1 MQQKSILIIGGG
13 EIGLNQIRIAKKIGF
28 DVIVTDI
35 NPDAP
40 GLKEADIGVNISA
53 TDIKGLVTFALENK
67 EKYNISAVYCGNDF
81 GLLSVECL
89 KQVSNLPHNSIETA
103 IRCINKKLMKDC
115 WIHDGVPT
123 PEGYLINHLD
133 EAKTAIERIGLPAIV
148 KPVDSSGS
156 QGISLV
162 EKKEDL
168 SYAIQEA
175 FKHTKSKSILIER
188 FIEGTHHDVNGFF
201 YNKRFYVCGVF
212 DRYFTPFPYC
222 VPIYG
227 YYPSALPTQTVD
239 TIYEI
244 TEKAAKSIGIEDG
257 PVKGDI
263 VLTNNKIYIYEI
275 SNRFHGDVSTSHL
288 YSFCK
293 SISPIELY
301 MQALH
306 QQKEEYSGNLPTP
319 INICG
324 WYVLNF
330 KQGKIKVIEGLDK
343 ARNIEGVKKINL
355 NKRVGDTINPLK
367 DNTDVPG
374 FVWISGRTR
383 KDIAEKYNKV
393 MDTILIEYVKNEKGK
408 GMP

>member
-28 DVIVTDI
+28 KVIVTDI

-40 GLKEADIGVNISA
+40 GLKEADMGVNISG

-81 GLLSVECL
+81 GLLAVECI
-89 KQVSNLPHNSIETA
+89 KQVLNLPHNSIETA

-115 WIHDGVPT
+115 WIRDGVPT
-123 PEGYLINHLD
+123 PEGYSINSLD
-133 EAKTAIERIGLPAIV
+133 EAKMAIERVGLPIIV

-156 QGISLV
+156 QGISFV
-162 EKKEDL
+162 ENREEL
-168 SYAIQEA
+168 PYAIQEA
-175 FKHTKSKSILIER
+175 FKHTKSKFVLIEK

-201 YNKRFYVCGVF
+201 YNKKFYKCGVM

-222 VPIYG
+222 VPIRG
-227 YYPSALPTQTVD
+227 YYPSALPKQIID
-239 TIYEI
+239 KIYKV
-244 TEKAAKSIGIEDG
+244 TEKAAKSIGIEEG

-263 VLTNNKIYIYEI
+263 VLSDDNVYIYEI

-288 YSFCK
+288 YTFCR
-293 SISPIELY
+293 SVSPIELY
-301 MQALH
+301 MQTLY
-306 QQKEEYSGNLPTP
+306 QQREVYNGDMPTP
-319 INICG
+319 NNICG

-330 KQGKIKVIEGLDK
+330 KPGKINEIKGLDR
-343 ARNIEGVKKINL
+343 ARNIRGVEKILL
-355 NKRVGDTINPLK
+355 NKKVGDTINPLK

-374 FVWISGRTR
+374 FVWICGKTR
-383 KDIAEKYNKV
+383 KDIHEKYNKV
-393 MDTILIEYVKNEKGK
+393 METIMIEYE
-408 GMP
+408 